1 MEFLN
6 SLKKRSK
13 HYSIPFSHWELSEP
27 LEKGAIKEI
36 YNTEIIDL
44 TKKNISY
51 DPKNIPK
58 STIKENTQ
66 FNTKSETIN
75 SNMRK
80 NIVFNP
86 NDIPDNTKVMGYPA
100 KNLREF
106 IKDNR

>member
-51 DPKNIPK
+51 DGTRDVDGGEGKFRAGI
-58 STIKENTQ
+58 
-66 FNTKSETIN
+66 
-75 SNMRK
+75 
-80 NIVFNP
+80 
-86 NDIPDNTKVMGYPA
+86 
-100 KNLREF
+100 
-106 IKDNR
+106 